1 MKSTVKLFIST
12 MAIFMILGVN
22 AAFASREKPSISINN
37 EKMDIYASV
46 TNSGTT
52 LVPMRPIFEKLG
64 MTVDWDNKT
73 KSVTATKGGTSIKLS
88 NNSNEAYVNGK
99 VQILNQAPSFNPD
112 NSTFYVNLRFIAETL
127 KANVEWK
134 KTANAGSININ
145 FPAPGIQPET

>member
-22 AAFASREKPSISINN
+22 AAFASREKPSIFINN

-99 VQILNQAPSFNPD
+99 VQILNQAP
-112 NSTFYVNLRFIAETL
+112 
-127 KANVEWK
+127 
-134 KTANAGSININ
+134 
-145 FPAPGIQPET
+145 